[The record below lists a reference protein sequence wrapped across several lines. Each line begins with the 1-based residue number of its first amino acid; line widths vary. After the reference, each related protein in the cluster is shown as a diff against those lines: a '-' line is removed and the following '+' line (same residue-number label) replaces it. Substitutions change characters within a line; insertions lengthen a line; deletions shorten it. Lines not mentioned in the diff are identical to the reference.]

1 MSNGLFQE
9 MPEMSKGGMSMEIR
23 TIEEVRIYVLILNT
37 FGAAEEGEVVA
48 ISNDYN
54 KLVSWYKDQF
64 NPEGEYREN
73 GWTKTFRK
81 GSLIEYNNPCRSIEL
96 NDTYPYGHG
105 IHDEWIPIEQFYSLG
120 NRYNVI

>member
-1 MSNGLFQE
+1 
-9 MPEMSKGGMSMEIR
+9 MEIR
-23 TIEEVRIYVLILNT
+23 TIEEVRVYVLILNT
-37 FGAAEEGEVVA
+37 FGDAEEGEVVA

-73 GWTKTFRK
+73 GWIKTFRK
-81 GSLIEYNNPCRSIEL
+81 GSLIEYNNPCSSLEL
-96 NDTYPYGHG
+96 NDTYPFGHG